1 MFCQTLLNIMAFL
14 LIEPLFEKRLDCNL
28 DVKKQKI
35 LQKDRTKI
43 QFESFFIAK
52 LKDETTTDSAIAAC
66 LLKNLNFSKILRH
79 RFFGKRKS

>member
-14 LIEPLFEKRLDCNL
+14 LIKPLFEKKNIS
-28 DVKKQKI
+28 KGWTQ
-35 LQKDRTKI
+35 I

-52 LKDETTTDSAIAAC
+52 LKDESTTDSTIAVTQ
-66 LLKNLNFSKILRH
+66 NFSKILRH